1 MRATRVGRWRDWV
14 TENDELIETLQD
26 EIDECEEL
34 ERSARTEDFAER
46 VRSWIESK
54 AQKIAN
60 LERRNEELETKIAQV
75 EHY

>member
-1 MRATRVGRWRDWV
+1 M
-14 TENDELIETLQD
+14 IETLQA

-34 ERSARTEDFAER
+34 ERSARTEEFAER
-46 VRSWIESK
+46 VRSRIESK
-54 AQKIAN
+54 AQKIAI